1 MLQNI
6 YKCFLGFT
14 FLYFSYI
21 IFVETLV
28 GPNLN
33 FVLNLIRIENVG
45 VIISSLSLSLSLV
58 YFYCC
63 YLNTPHSTPTHLSF
77 LSGLYSFTFFTF
89 YSECLLLSSK
99 YFSTWFCTPIPLGN
113 AFMTTTCQWK
123 LTCCNVYFVLR
134 LPVKNAVLIFVFSMF
149 M

>member
-1 MLQNI
+1 MIQNI
-6 YKCFLGFT
+6 YKYFLGFT
-14 FLYFSYI
+14 FFYFSYV

-28 GPNLN
+28 GPNLI
-33 FVLNLIRIENVG
+33 FFLNVIRIENVG
-45 VIISSLSLSLSLV
+45 LIISSLSLSLSLV

-77 LSGLYSFTFFTF
+77 FSGLYSFTFFTF
-89 YSECLLLSSK
+89 SFECLLLSSK
-99 YFSTWFCTPIPLGN
+99 YFSTSFRTPIPLRN

-123 LTCCNVYFVLR
+123 LTCYDFYFVLH
-134 LPVKNAVLIFVFSMF
+134 LPAKNAVLIFVFSMF